1 MRPQHAGTTMGLDRP
16 KEAAMKERLKGVAG
30 HKRLAVGVVATL
42 GAIGG
47 LVAWRR
53 HRAHAA

>member
-1 MRPQHAGTTMGLDRP
+1 MGLDRP
-16 KEAAMKERLKGVAG
+16 KEAAMKERLKGVTG

-42 GAIGG
+42 GAIAG